1 MERNSLLYRVIFFL
15 ISCITAITYEFS
27 LGASGV
33 ASALFVGFMKGGLI
47 FLLIIGLEASL
58 RGISLRTFNT
68 TLVGLALGALMG
80 YVTVEV
86 FGVLFS
92 FLNLKLI
99 PELTNFLA
107 SFVYLAAL
115 YLGIKAT
122 HAQAEVWWMSIPFV
136 QLAPTGQAKK
146 KELFLDISAIE
157 DSRLADLARSGIL
170 DHQLVIPSFVLKE
183 IQKGIDA
190 QDEATKIRFRKCF
203 EQIKRL
209 ENMPNLGLA
218 IKEFHTSEADD
229 LGTKLSRTAKL
240 VGAYILTSEQNTI
253 KQTEEEGVTI
263 ISIEAIANAIKPTA
277 QRGEI
282 LTIKI
287 QRPGKEPKQGVGYL
301 EDGTMV
307 VVNGGGDFL
316 GETIKTLVLSQ
327 KYSSSGK
334 IIFCNAITQ
343 DDKAPATRPP
353 GHPEEVHTPVS
364 PYTYSTERQ
373 PEVAGPIRMKKEGF
387 YDPWHRH

>member
-15 ISCITAITYEFS
+15 VSCITAITYELS
-27 LGASGV
+27 LSTGGL
-33 ASALFVGFMKGGLI
+33 ASAIVVGIMKGGLI
-47 FLLIIGLEASL
+47 FLLIIGLESSL
-58 RGISLRTFNT
+58 RGISLRMFNT

-80 YVTVEV
+80 YVAVET

-92 FLNLKLI
+92 LLNLTLV
-99 PELTNFLA
+99 PEIHHFLT

-115 YLGIKAT
+115 YIGIKTT
-122 HAQAEVWWMSIPFV
+122 HAHAEVWWMSIPFV

-170 DHQLVIPSFVLKE
+170 DHQLVIPSFVMKE

-190 QDEATKIRFRKCF
+190 QDETTKIRFRKCF

-218 IKEFHTSEADD
+218 IKEFHTSEGED
-229 LGTKLSRTAKL
+229 LATKLARTAKL
-240 VGAYILTSEQNTI
+240 VGAYILTAEQSQI
-253 KQTEEEGVTI
+253 KQTDEEGVII

-334 IIFCNAITQ
+334 IIFCNAITG
-343 DDKAPATRPP
+343 DEKAAAPRTL
-353 GHPEEVHTPVS
+353 HPEESHAAVS
-364 PYTYSTERQ
+364 PYSYSQERQ

-387 YDPWHRH
+387 YDPWNRH